1 VTDRVRGG
9 AFVRMFGGAVVVQIV
24 LSATSLVVGL
34 ILIRRATD
42 QQYAYYVLL
51 INVLL
56 LAIQLQYAFIQPQM
70 IVRMAQASRAE
81 RADLIGGL
89 IRDQRRLLSPVAVA
103 IAIAGLLA
111 WIAGLLT
118 SRVAIVVLAG
128 TVAISASLFRE
139 FFRATL
145 LAYRLPEAVLKADI
159 TYGALLM
166 LGALA
171 ATLTPAPAAVTA
183 LCLAGA
189 AVVGG
194 IMSAGSVRKFEPW
207 NSNGAPGILRAIAPL
222 GAWTAAGSAIHW
234 SFSQGYNFV
243 VAATLGV
250 TAVAPISAT
259 RILIMPVNL
268 LSTGIGTMMLPTIS
282 GWLQTRDAR
291 TVLRRQL
298 TIAAAV
304 ASGAVCYFAVVW
316 WIRDWLFASVL
327 KKQIAQRELL
337 LLLWFAVGLLMLL
350 RDQLVYILLA
360 RSRYRDLTI
369 LTFVSAVLSLTTGY
383 VGMRLI
389 GVPGA
394 LVGVLVGE
402 FVNVAGQVALSAH
415 ELRSR
420 AHTSA

>member
-1 VTDRVRGG
+1 
-9 AFVRMFGGAVVVQIV
+9 
-24 LSATSLVVGL
+24 
-34 ILIRRATD
+34 
-42 QQYAYYVLL
+42 
-51 INVLL
+51 
-56 LAIQLQYAFIQPQM
+56 
-70 IVRMAQASRAE
+70 
-81 RADLIGGL
+81 
-89 IRDQRRLLSPVAVA
+89 
-103 IAIAGLLA
+103 
-111 WIAGLLT
+111 
-118 SRVAIVVLAG
+118 
-128 TVAISASLFRE
+128 
-139 FFRATL
+139 
-145 LAYRLPEAVLKADI
+145 
-159 TYGALLM
+159 
-166 LGALA
+166 
-171 ATLTPAPAAVTA
+171 
-183 LCLAGA
+183 
-189 AVVGG
+189 
-194 IMSAGSVRKFEPW
+194 
-207 NSNGAPGILRAIAPL
+207 
-222 GAWTAAGSAIHW
+222 
-234 SFSQGYNFV
+234 V